1 MYSIKLGLEFN
12 NPIIELK
19 SELQGKR
26 FIEKSQRGNCFKMAE
41 FDDLKIP
48 QLKKEQEKRGSVT
61 NGVKSEL
68 QSRLREAMEA
78 ENIGVDDYVFQLELE
93 EETTKIEAK
102 EEA

>member
-1 MYSIKLGLEFN
+1 M
-12 NPIIELK
+12 
-19 SELQGKR
+19 
-26 FIEKSQRGNCFKMAE
+26 
-41 FDDLKIP
+41 
-48 QLKKEQEKRGSVT
+48 T

-102 EEA
+102 EEAQCSSKVVDMNMVFAAISRMSTQMSTKF